1 MRTLTL
7 WPTLAAGVLIQVW
20 LVRRVRRTGRFR
32 VPWIVSAAL
41 LAAGLSA
48 ALWAQ
53 SFLSTQLTYQTVGE
67 GARAN
72 MREELQRHLSQ
83 AWPFL
88 VPLGAVLLALVKR
101 PRSNAAITALVAAA
115 GVLVS
120 WIVGMWLNAANHH
133 EAVFRLLLLPGGAGV
148 VASMIGFST
157 ATALWMA
164 IGRWIWKQGR
174 RRRSRGITSH
184 ADGNL
189 PQLRG

>member
-1 MRTLTL
+1 MTL

-20 LVRRVRRTGRFR
+20 LVRRVRRTGRLR
-32 VPWIVSAAL
+32 VSWIVSAAL

-48 ALWAQ
+48 VLWAQ
-53 SFLSTQLTYQTVGE
+53 SFLATQLAYETVGE
-67 GARAN
+67 GARPN
-72 MREELQRHLSQ
+72 VWQELQRHMSQ
-83 AWPFL
+83 TWPFL
-88 VPLGAVLLALVKR
+88 APLAAVLLALVKR
-101 PRSNAAITALVAAA
+101 PRSDAAITALVVVA

-148 VASMIGFST
+148 VASLIGFST

-174 RRRSRGITSH
+174 RRRSRGMTSH

-189 PQLRG
+189 PQLRR